1 MIGYLYDAAGWI
13 AALLAIYAF
22 QAKTMVPLRTA
33 ATFATAFGFVY
44 AATRGALPNMLVN
57 GVLFVLNL
65 RRLIE
70 MRRLVADAR
79 LADERPSGFE
89 WLKPFMRRVEFP
101 EGHVLFRR
109 GEVGEEAYLLGS
121 GEVFVAEHA
130 GLAKAGDMIGEIGLL
145 TGGHRR
151 TASAICR
158 TPVRAWAANY
168 RELEALCLQNPEFC
182 WHLTRIIVRR
192 YEANLAAPA
201 EVLAPGG

>member
-1 MIGYLYDAAGWI
+1 MSYMFDAAGWT
-13 AALLAIYAF
+13 AALLAIFAF
-22 QAKTMVPLRTA
+22 QSKTMVPLRTA

-44 AATRGALPNMLVN
+44 AASKHAYPNMAVN

-79 LADERPSGFE
+79 VADERPSGFE

-101 EGHVLFRR
+101 AGHVLFKR
-109 GEVGEEAYLLGS
+109 GDVGEEAYLLGS
-121 GEVFVAEHA
+121 GEVFVPEHD

-145 TGGHRR
+145 TGGHKR
-151 TASAICR
+151 TASAICQ
-158 TPVRAWAANY
+158 TPVRAWAASY

-192 YEANLAAPA
+192 YEENLGKAGA
-201 EVLAPGG
+201 G